1 MEKQKYDQVVETA
14 RSYYNSTD
22 ADTFYFT
29 IWGGE
34 DIHIGKYYTDED
46 SIFEASRRT
55 VQEMADL
62 CQNLKPQ
69 AKVLDLGA
77 GYGGAARY
85 LAKTYGCQVV
95 ALNLSETENERNRQM
110 NREQGL
116 DHLIEVI
123 DASFEDV
130 PYPDNAFDLVW
141 SQDSFLH
148 SGDREKVVE
157 ETGRLLRQGGEFVF
171 TDPMKREDC
180 SNEMLK
186 PILDRLQLSTL
197 GSVEFYRETAEKYG
211 LQEKTFIDHSDQ
223 LPNHYGR
230 VLAELEGNEDRL
242 KGKVSEEYINNMKK
256 GLRHWVE
263 GGRQGRLTWGIFL
276 FVKS

>member
-1 MEKQKYDQVVETA
+1 MEKQYDKAVETA

-22 ADTFYFT
+22 ADTFYYT

-34 DIHIGKYYTDED
+34 DIHIGKYLSDDE

-55 VQEMADL
+55 VEEMAGL
-62 CQNLKPQ
+62 CQRLDSE
-69 AKVLDLGA
+69 ARVLDLGA

-85 LAKTYGCQVV
+85 LAKTYGCRVT
-95 ALNLSETENERNRQM
+95 ALNLSETENERDRQM

-130 PYPDNAFDLVW
+130 PCEDGAFDVVW

-148 SGDREKVVE
+148 SGDREKVIE
-157 ETGRLLRQGGEFVF
+157 EVGRLLKPGGEFVF

-180 SNEMLK
+180 SNEMLQ

-197 GSVEFYRETAEKYG
+197 GSVEFYRRAAEKHG
-211 LQEKTFIDHSDQ
+211 LREQRFVDHSEQ
-223 LPNHYGR
+223 LPAHYSR
-230 VLAELEGNEDRL
+230 VLAELEKNEAKL
-242 KGKVSEEYINNMKK
+242 KGQVSEEYIANMKK
-256 GLRHWVE
+256 GLRHWVD
-263 GGRQGRLTWGIFL
+263 GGNKGYLTWGIFL
-276 FVKS
+276 FKKA